1 VCHLGCHLGASVT
14 HLPWGYTPLWSPAK
28 SGMGP
33 SASQNGPFWRSEMPC
48 GHGNWIKLLLGAHP
62 RLCSELEGFF
72 FFIFSRSQCVP
83 FKFSMGSQY
92 VAQVPNVFP
101 NIFSIASH
109 FNPIPSS
116 SWRLKKHRA
125 WVVGA
130 AIIISPGASP
140 LLPYNCCS
148 FKSAP
153 ALLLH
158 LFLPPQEAKLL
169 ACASLA
175 IFSYCPSGLRGSFTT
190 SSLYLVTVH
199 PDSGEASFFLY
210 IILVWTPCIMHRCVI
225 STMFGWCFW
234 FFKKTF
240 FFKQPLVPPTLALV
254 LRISQF
260 GSLTRQAPPGRS
272 FTFPTPVL

>member
-1 VCHLGCHLGASVT
+1 
-14 HLPWGYTPLWSPAK
+14 
-28 SGMGP
+28 
-33 SASQNGPFWRSEMPC
+33 
-48 GHGNWIKLLLGAHP
+48 
-62 RLCSELEGFF
+62 
-72 FFIFSRSQCVP
+72 
-83 FKFSMGSQY
+83 MGSQY

-116 SWRLKKHRA
+116 SWRPEKHKA

-130 AIIISPGASP
+130 AIIISLGASH

-148 FKSAP
+148 IPFKSAL

-190 SSLYLVTVH
+190 SSLYLATVR

-210 IILVWTPCIMHRCVI
+210 NILVWTPCIMHRCVI
-225 STMFGWCFW
+225 LTMFGWCVW
-234 FFKKTF
+234 FKKKKF
-240 FFKQPLVPPTLALV
+240 LFKQPLVPP
-254 LRISQF
+254 
-260 GSLTRQAPPGRS
+260 PPPRS
-272 FTFPTPVL
+272 FAFSTPVL

>member
-1 VCHLGCHLGASVT
+1 
-14 HLPWGYTPLWSPAK
+14 
-28 SGMGP
+28 MGP

-62 RLCSELEGFF
+62 RLSWELEGFF
-72 FFIFSRSQCVP
+72 FSFFSRSQCVP

-92 VAQVPNVFP
+92 VGQVPNVYL
-101 NIFSIASH
+101 NIFSVASH

-116 SWRLKKHRA
+116 SWRPEKHRA

-140 LLPYNCCS
+140 LLPYNYGS
-148 FKSAP
+148 IPFKSAP

-175 IFSYCPSGLRGSFTT
+175 IFSYCPSRLRGSFTT
-190 SSLYLVTVH
+190 FSLYLAIVRSH
-199 PDSGEASFFLY
+199 CPSGVKGRNFLPLHY
-210 IILVWTPCIMHRCVI
+210 II
-225 STMFGWCFW
+225 
-234 FFKKTF
+234 
-240 FFKQPLVPPTLALV
+240 
-254 LRISQF
+254 ISQ
-260 GSLTRQAPPGRS
+260 S
-272 FTFPTPVL
+272 

>member
-1 VCHLGCHLGASVT
+1 
-14 HLPWGYTPLWSPAK
+14 
-28 SGMGP
+28 
-33 SASQNGPFWRSEMPC
+33 MPC

-62 RLCSELEGFF
+62 RLCLDLEGFF
-72 FFIFSRSQCVP
+72 FSFFSRSQCVP
-83 FKFSMGSQY
+83 FKFSMDSQY

-116 SWRLKKHRA
+116 SWRPEKHRA

-148 FKSAP
+148 IPFKSAP
-153 ALLLH
+153 AILLH

-175 IFSYCPSGLRGSFTT
+175 IFNYCPSRLRGNFTT
-190 SSLYLVTVH
+190 SSLYLVTVR
-199 PDSGEASFFLY
+199 PESGEGTFFLY
-210 IILVWTPCIMHRCVI
+210 NIWY
-225 STMFGWCFW
+225 
-234 FFKKTF
+234 
-240 FFKQPLVPPTLALV
+240 
-254 LRISQF
+254 RIQIVQNIAQ
-260 GSLTRQAPPGRS
+260 LS
-272 FTFPTPVL
+272 FNGIFD